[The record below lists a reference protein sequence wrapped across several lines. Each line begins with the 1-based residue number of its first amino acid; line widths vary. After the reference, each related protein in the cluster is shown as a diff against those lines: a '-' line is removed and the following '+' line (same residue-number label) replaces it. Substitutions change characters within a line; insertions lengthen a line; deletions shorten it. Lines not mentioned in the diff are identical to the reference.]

1 MNNEQMK
8 QALSIMKAG
17 KEKGMSHLSISG
29 GAFSGYEEILETGE
43 SFVNFSICDYHKLSV
58 DQRLRKAA
66 AGAVMENGV
75 YTAVSRTYM
84 KLDIYRRAENVMA
97 DLFGKPVIITP
108 RTTLGHIAAIP
119 VLVDKNDAVILD
131 HQVHT
136 SVRLACDMLK
146 GYGVHIEIVRHNRMD
161 KLETRIQ
168 ELSSKYERIW
178 YMADGIY
185 SMFGDVLPAAELEK
199 LMNRYPQFR
208 LYVDDAHGMGWCGQN
223 GKGWT
228 LSKMKYHKQMFLST
242 SLGKGFGAGGGL
254 LVCPDEET
262 REKILF
268 TGSTLIFTSPPEPSV
283 LGAII
288 ESAGI
293 HQSKEISLLQN
304 TLREQMQLFYDEAEK
319 LELPVIDK
327 TLTPIAFIAA
337 GIPDMVIDVCRG
349 MLSRGYHITPGV
361 FPATPYH
368 QGGVRVVLSLYQT
381 KSQIREMLKV
391 LKEEYD
397 LMLKKYQ
404 TSVEAICSKYKK

>member
-178 YMADGIY
+178 
-185 SMFGDVLPAAELEK
+185 
-199 LMNRYPQFR
+199 
-208 LYVDDAHGMGWCGQN
+208 
-223 GKGWT
+223 
-228 LSKMKYHKQMFLST
+228 
-242 SLGKGFGAGGGL
+242 GAGLAPEL
-254 LVCPDEET
+254 LALASHRVTIPHH
-262 REKILF
+262 
-268 TGSTLIFTSPPEPSV
+268 PAV
-283 LGAII
+283 
-288 ESAGI
+288 ESLNVAVAAAP
-293 HQSKEISLLQN
+293 LL
-304 TLREQMQLFYDEAEK
+304 
-319 LELPVIDK
+319 LE
-327 TLTPIAFIAA
+327 
-337 GIPDMVIDVCRG
+337 RQ
-349 MLSRGYHITPGV
+349 R
-361 FPATPYH
+361 
-368 QGGVRVVLSLYQT
+368 Q
-381 KSQIREMLKV
+381 
-391 LKEEYD
+391 
-397 LMLKKYQ
+397 
-404 TSVEAICSKYKK
+404 

>member
-1 MNNEQMK
+1 MNNEQMT
-8 QALSIMKAG
+8 QALSVMKAG
-17 KEKGMSHLSISG
+17 KEKGMSHLSITG
-29 GAFSGYEEILETGE
+29 GAFTGYEEILETGE

-66 AGAVMENGV
+66 ADAVMENGV

-84 KLDIYRRAENVMA
+84 KLDIYRRAENAMA

-119 VLVDKNDAVILD
+119 VLVNKSDAVILD

-146 GYGVHIEIVRHNRMD
+146 GYGVHIEAVRHNRMD

-168 ELSSKYERIW
+168 ELSTKYERIW

-228 LSKMKYHKQMFLST
+228 LSKMKYHKQMFLTT

-254 LVCPDEET
+254 LVCPDEQT

-293 HQSKEISLLQN
+293 HQSEEISHLQN
-304 TLREQMQLFYDEAEK
+304 TLREQMQLFYDEAEM

-327 TLTPIAFIAA
+327 TLT
-337 GIPDMVIDVCRG
+337 
-349 MLSRGYHITPGV
+349 
-361 FPATPYH
+361 
-368 QGGVRVVLSLYQT
+368 
-381 KSQIREMLKV
+381 
-391 LKEEYD
+391 
-397 LMLKKYQ
+397 
-404 TSVEAICSKYKK
+404 